1 MSESS
6 SARRRLR
13 VEVQKW
19 PLRTPLRITG
29 YVIAEV
35 DLVVVT
41 IEQDGCIGQGESAG
55 VYYRHVDRPPLMVEQ
70 IERTRAA
77 IEGGAHRDLLRRTL
91 PAGGARNAVDCALW
105 DLEAKLAA
113 CPVWQLIGLEKPR
126 PLLTTF
132 TCSAGEPAEMV
143 AAARAYTSA
152 QAIKLKLTGGPID
165 RERVLAVREAR
176 EDVWLGVDANQG
188 FDRDSLDRIMPVL
201 AESRV
206 ALIEQPFPI
215 GKETW
220 LDGFQ
225 SPIPLAADESAQGSA
240 DLPALVGRFS
250 VVNIKLDK
258 CGGLTEAL
266 TMVRAARELGLTPM
280 VGSMPGT
287 SLAIAPA
294 FLLGQLCQI
303 VDLDAPIFLQGDR
316 PLAASYDDGVIMCPP
331 TLWG

>member
-1 MSESS
+1 VSESRV
-6 SARRRLR
+6 ARRRLH

-29 YVIAEV
+29 YVISEV

-41 IEQDGCIGQGESAG
+41 LEQDGRIGRGESAG
-55 VYYRHVDRPPLMVEQ
+55 VYYRHDDRPPLLVEQ
-70 IERTRAA
+70 IERARAS
-77 IEGGAHRDLLRRTL
+77 IEGGADRDLLRGMV

-113 CPVWQLIGLEKPR
+113 RPVWQLIGLEKPR

-143 AAARAYTSA
+143 AAARAYTNA
-152 QAIKLKLTGGPID
+152 HAIKLKLTGGPID
-165 RERVLAVREAR
+165 GERVLAVREAR

-188 FDRDSLDRIMPVL
+188 FDRNSLDRIMPVL
-201 AESRV
+201 VDSRV

-215 GKETW
+215 GKEAW

-225 SPIPLAADESAQGSA
+225 SPIPLAADESVQSSA
-240 DLPALVGRFS
+240 DIPALVGRFRA
-250 VVNIKLDK
+250 VNIKLDK

-266 TMVRAARELGLTPM
+266 RMVRATRELGLTPM

-294 FLLGQLCQI
+294 FLVGQLCEI
-303 VDLDAPIFLQGDR
+303 VDLDAPIFLQQDR
-316 PLAASYDDGVIMCPP
+316 SIAASYEDGAIMCPP